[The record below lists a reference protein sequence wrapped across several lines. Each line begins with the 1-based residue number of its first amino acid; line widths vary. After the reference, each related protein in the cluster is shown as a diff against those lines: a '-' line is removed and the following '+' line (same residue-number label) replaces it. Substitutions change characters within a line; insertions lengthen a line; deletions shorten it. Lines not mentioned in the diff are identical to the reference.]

1 MAKEVTELEDRWIL
15 PLRGHT
21 VTRIE
26 PGAQTVFVLDSGVRI
41 IVGEHAYFTYFT
53 DGPQGVPGT
62 VRLELAEL
70 DLGEV
75 RKSIG
80 TCVVSAVAFKSGA
93 LRIVLKDGR
102 QLNVTRAQPLVPA
115 AVVSGETVLWMRDIP
130 SAET

>member
-1 MAKEVTELEDRWIL
+1 METGMQELEDRWIL

-41 IVGEHAYFTYFT
+41 IVGEHAYFT
-53 DGPQGVPGT
+53 DGPLGVTET
-62 VRLELAEL
+62 VRPELAEL
-70 DLGEV
+70 DPDEV

-80 TCVVSAVAFKSGA
+80 THVVSAVAFKSGA

-102 QLNVTRAQPLVPA
+102 HLIVTHAQPLVPA
-115 AVVSGETVLWMRDIP
+115 AVVSGETVLWKRDIP